1 MSTARMQNASRILPR
16 ALALAAGAAASAVS
30 WAAEPEAIGVNAAMM
45 RFPDISA
52 SHICFV
58 YANDIWLVSRDG
70 GTAFPLASPPG
81 PEALPKFSADG
92 KSIAFVGNYDGN
104 RDLYTVPIGGGIPT
118 RVTYHPAAEAL
129 CDWAPSGDLLY
140 ITNGFAGLARQ
151 TQAFTIPAAGGMP
164 SKLPVPYAGFGAI
177 SPDGTW
183 LAYTPHSTDNR
194 TWKRYRGG
202 MATDIWLFNLKDKT
216 SKKVTD
222 WEGTDTIPMWVP
234 GGDGS
239 KLYYLSD
246 NGPEHRLNIWSYDVA
261 SGAREQLTAFKENDI
276 RWPSIGPG
284 KGGRGE
290 IVFQFGTELRT
301 FDIPS
306 RRTATVSVKIPGAR
320 PSIRPRTVD
329 ASNFIASGAISPSG
343 KRVAIEARGDIWS
356 APAKEGAVRNLTRTD
371 GTAERDPAWS
381 PDGRWIAYFS
391 DQPGEYELWVR
402 PSDAKPPEPKDDD
415 KKGGDKKDDKQDEK
429 KEDKKGEVAKA
440 DADKPAEKTADGKP
454 AEKPAGPRQLTR
466 LGAGFRY
473 NPTWSPDSKHITFT
487 DQAGSLY
494 LVTVESGEAK
504 LLDKDPWSNQLN
516 PSWSSDSGWLAYSR
530 ADDDSTQGCIWLY
543 NIKSGEKHQVTSPMF
558 NNRAPVFD
566 RKGDFLYFASQR
578 TINSPIYDDL
588 GQSFVYT
595 GTDTLLMVPLRK
607 DVKSPWLTV
616 SDEERL
622 KADDKDAKKD
632 DAKAKKDEKKDD
644 KKNGEQA
651 AGDDA
656 VSGTWEGAGTG
667 GPEGANIPF
676 TLNIKLAPDG
686 AVSGSIVSAMGS
698 GSIAGTYDKATGQLT
713 FTLALEG
720 AAVTMTGTVKGEE
733 ISGTWTAGEQ
743 NGTWTAKRTAKGAP
757 GGNGDDK
764 NGDAAK
770 DKKDA
775 KELKID
781 LEGFEARA
789 VPLPIGPGAFGALAV
804 SEDNKLIYVRGASR
818 GSNEPPSI
826 KIFDPK
832 DDTKEEKTV
841 TAGAGGFQISAD
853 GKKLLVFRGRAMS
866 VMDASAGGGK
876 STNVVT
882 AGMRVT
888 INPRAEWKQI
898 FTDAWRLQRDFFYE
912 PTMHGLD
919 WPAIREQYGRMI
931 DDCVSREDVS
941 FVIGEMISELNIGH
955 AYVTGNGDGESQPSV
970 NVGLLGCD
978 FTLDASGGQPAYK
991 IARIYRGAP
1000 WDTDAIGPLSQ
1011 PGVDVA
1017 EGDYLLA
1024 VDGVPVDTTRDPW
1037 AAFIGLADRPV
1048 TITVSKKPVMGAE
1061 ARDVLVKP
1069 VGSEGGL
1076 RYRDWIEHNRKYVDE
1091 KSGGKI
1097 GYIYVPNT
1105 GVDGQSDLFRQFY
1118 GQASRAALIID
1129 DRWNGGGQIPN
1140 RFIELLN
1147 RPATNYWARRD
1158 GRDWKWPP
1166 DSHQG
1171 PKAMLIN
1178 GLAGSGGDMFPWL
1191 FRHHQI
1197 GKLIGARTWGGLVGI
1212 SGNPQFIDGGAITV
1226 PTFGFYK
1233 LDGTWGVE
1241 GHGVDPDLPVVDDP
1255 AQMVEGGDPQLDAAI
1270 NHLLEELKTKAYTPP
1285 QRPASPNRTGMGIP
1299 EKDR

>member
-1 MSTARMQNASRILPR
+1 MNRPRRLLPCILT
-16 ALALAAGAAASAVS
+16 LAAGAATA
-30 WAAEPEAIGVNAAMM
+30 WAAAPEAIGVNAAMM

-52 SHICFV
+52 DHICFV

-81 PEALPKFSADG
+81 PEALPKFSSDG
-92 KSIAFVGNYDGN
+92 KTIAFVGNYDGN
-104 RDLYTVPIGGGIPT
+104 RDLYTVPIAGGVPT
-118 RVTYHPAAEAL
+118 RVTYHPAAESL
-129 CDWAPSGDLLY
+129 CDWSPSGDLLY
-140 ITNGFAGLARQ
+140 MSNGFAGLSRQ
-151 TQAFTIPAAGGMP
+151 TQAFTVGAEGGLP
-164 SKLPVPYAGFGAI
+164 TKLPVPYAGFGAI
-177 SPDGTW
+177 SPDGAW
-183 LAYTPHSTDNR
+183 LAYSPHSTDNR

-202 MATDIWLFNLKDKT
+202 MATDLWLFNLKDNS

-239 KLYYLSD
+239 KLFYLSD

-261 SGAREQLTAFKENDI
+261 SGVREQLTAFKENDI

-284 KGGRGE
+284 KSGRGE
-290 IVFQFGTELRT
+290 IVFQFGTELRV

-306 RRTATVSVKIPGAR
+306 RRTSTVSVKIPGAR
-320 PSIRPRTVD
+320 PSIRSRTVD
-329 ASNFIASGAISPSG
+329 ASNYISAGAISPSG
-343 KRVAIEARGDIWS
+343 KRVAVEARGDIWS
-356 APAKEGAVRNLTRTD
+356 SPAKEGAVRNLTRTD
-371 GTAERDPAWS
+371 GVAERDPAWS
-381 PDGRWIAYFS
+381 SDGRWIAYFS
-391 DQPGEYELWVR
+391 DQSGEYELWVR
-402 PSDAKPPEPKDDD
+402 ASDAKPPEAKDDD
-415 KKGGDKKDDKQDEK
+415 KKKEADASDAKKEEGKKEEGKKDDSK
-429 KEDKKGEVAKA
+429 KEDGAKA
-440 DADKPAEKTADGKP
+440 AEPRKLTTL
-454 AEKPAGPRQLTR
+454 GP
-466 LGAGFRY
+466 GYRY
-473 NPTWSPDSKHITFT
+473 NPNWSPDSKYITFT

-494 LVTVESGEAK
+494 LVTVESGETK

-516 PSWSSDSGWLAYSR
+516 PSWSHDSGWLAYSR
-530 ADDDSTQGCIWLY
+530 ADDETTQGCIWLY
-543 NIKSGEKHQVTSPMF
+543 NVKSGEKHQVTSPMF
-558 NNRAPVFD
+558 NNRGPAFD
-566 RKGDFLYFASQR
+566 RKGDFIYFASQR

-595 GTDTLLMVPLRK
+595 GTDTLLMAPLRK

-616 SDEERL
+616 SDEERF
-622 KADDKDAKKD
+622 KAEDKKD
-632 DAKAKKDEKKDD
+632 DAKAKKDDKGEKKD
-644 KKNGEQA
+644 GEKA
-651 AGDDA
+651 AAEDPI
-656 VSGTWEGAGTG
+656 SGTWEGTGTG

-676 TLNIKLAPDG
+676 TLNLKLAANG
-686 AVSGSIVSAMGS
+686 NVSGSIVSAMGS
-698 GSIAGTYDKATGQLT
+698 GPVAGAFDKATGQLT
-713 FTLALEG
+713 FSLSLEG
-720 AAVTMTGTVKGEE
+720 AAVSLTGTVKGEE
-733 ISGTWTAGEQ
+733 VSGTWTAGDQ
-743 NGTWTAKRTAKGAP
+743 NGTWTAKRTGKGA
-757 GGNGDDK
+757 GGGDGDDK
-764 NGDAAK
+764 EAEGDK

-781 LEGFEARA
+781 LEGFEAR
-789 VPLPIGPGAFGALAV
+789 VMPLPIGPGAFGGLAV
-804 SEDNKLIYVRGASR
+804 TDDNKLIFVRASGR
-818 GSNEPPSI
+818 GSSEPPAI

-832 DDTKEEKTV
+832 DDAKEEKTV
-841 TAGAGGFQISAD
+841 AAGAGGFQLSAD
-853 GKKLLVFRGRAMS
+853 GKKLLVFRGRGAMS
-866 VMDASAGGGK
+866 VLDASAGGGK

-882 AGMRVT
+882 SGMRVT
-888 INPRAEWKQI
+888 INPRNEWKQI

-912 PTMHGLD
+912 PTMHGLNWAAVRD
-919 WPAIREQYGRMI
+919 QYGKMI

-941 FVIGEMISELNIGH
+941 FVIGEMISELNVGH

-978 FTLDASGGQPAYK
+978 FVVDSGAYK
-991 IARIYRGAP
+991 IAKIYRGAP

-1011 PGVDVA
+1011 PGVDVV

-1024 VDGVPVDTTRDPW
+1024 VDGVPLDQDRDPW
-1037 AAFIGLADRPV
+1037 ASFVGMADRAI
-1048 TITVSKKPVMGAE
+1048 TITVSKKPTIDGD
-1061 ARDVLVKP
+1061 AREILVKP
-1069 VGSEGGL
+1069 VGSEAGL
-1076 RYRDWIEHNRKYVDE
+1076 RYREWIEHNRKYVEE

-1191 FRHHQI
+1191 FRHHQL
-1197 GKLIGARTWGGLVGI
+1197 GKLIGSRTWGGLVGI

-1241 GHGVDPDLPVVDDP
+1241 GHGVDPDMPVVDDP
-1255 AQMVEGGDPQLDAAI
+1255 AKMVNGGDPQLDAAI
-1270 NHLLEELKTKAYTPP
+1270 NHLLEELKTKAYIAP
-1285 QRPASPNRTGMGIP
+1285 QRPASPDRSGMGIP